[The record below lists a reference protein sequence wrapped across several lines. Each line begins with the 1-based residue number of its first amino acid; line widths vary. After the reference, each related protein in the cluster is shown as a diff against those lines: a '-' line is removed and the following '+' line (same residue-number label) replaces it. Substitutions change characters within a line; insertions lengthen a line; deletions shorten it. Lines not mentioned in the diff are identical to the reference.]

1 MLRSGAPTPIK
12 RPGNNVYTGY
22 GDVED
27 IFYYYGVMNDGK
39 FFFDNRRIIINE
51 LSFCDVISTLLLLWS
66 NYYRV
71 YSLKF
76 KRMDCPFKI
85 SPKYREKV
93 TVAVILILCVSS
105 F

>member
-39 FFFDNRRIIINE
+39 FFLIIGG
-51 LSFCDVISTLLLLWS
+51 
-66 NYYRV
+66 
-71 YSLKF
+71 
-76 KRMDCPFKI
+76 
-85 SPKYREKV
+85 
-93 TVAVILILCVSS
+93 
-105 F
+105 